1 MLFFSP
7 PMQFNLNA
15 AGAGGVAL
23 IPEYWYIAMIDDEGY
38 GQNPAPTTSDAD
50 GNIYFA
56 NNLGSG
62 HSQGYGLQDGLITK
76 IDKSGNL
83 LWQVQ
88 FGSTNNDTT
97 RGVQVDS
104 QGNVYGLVRID
115 YNGSTQLQAAH
126 LFKLNS
132 DGVLQWQRMLKNST
146 YDVTAY
152 DIAIDSNDNLYT
164 CGQITAINGGT
175 GAAGGYISK
184 HNSSGTLQW
193 KKDLDGAGEPTLL
206 TSLDISSDDT
216 IIAVGRSQF
225 GLTGTHI
232 DFAIAMS
239 LDTDGN
245 TNWIRKY
252 GTGNTAQTTTYEFA
266 KVKID
271 PNDGLSFYANAT
283 FRSTGAGV
291 LKASMADG
299 SKTWART
306 IDHAGGTVAIH
317 AQARPQIASNG
328 DVYVPFNDRAE
339 KASGASFSDTGM
351 AIWNS
356 SGTNLE
362 ILTYGGNYDPGASGH
377 NGSDATTGF
386 ELHRDGSVMWCI
398 QSRNVTGDAD
408 GSVNGY
414 LVKLPLDYT
423 QWPASFDNLT
433 KYTGGSFTEAAGNTS
448 GEGSISPTWAAA
460 SGTDLSEAAGV
471 FSGPQ
476 SLTTGNF
483 TIGSVGL

>member
-15 AGAGGVAL
+15 AGGGAL
-23 IPEYWYIAMIDDEGY
+23 IPEYWYIGIYDNEGN
-38 GQNPAPTTSDAD
+38 GQNPGPATSDAD
-50 GNIYFA
+50 GNVYLVG
-56 NNLGSG
+56 NLSTG
-62 HSQGYGLQDGLITK
+62 HSQGYGLQDGTMSK

-83 LWQVQ
+83 IWQVQ
-88 FGSTNNDTT
+88 YGSVNNDTP
-97 RGVQVDS
+97 RAVQVDS
-104 QGNVYGLVRID
+104 QGNVYGLTRID
-115 YNGSTQLQAAH
+115 YNGSSTLFAAH

-132 DGVLQWQRMLKNST
+132 DGVLQWQRMLKNNT

-152 DIAIDSNDNLYT
+152 DLTIDSNDNLYT
-164 CGQITAINGGT
+164 CGQYL
-175 GAAGGYISK
+175 GASAGDYTGYIAK

-193 KKDLDGAGEPTLL
+193 KKDLDGAGEPTLI
-206 TSLDISSDDT
+206 TALDISSDDT

-225 GLTGTHI
+225 GLTGSHT
-232 DFAIAMS
+232 DYAMAIS

-252 GTGNTAQTTTYEFA
+252 GSGNTAQTTAYEFTG
-266 KVKID
+266 VRID
-271 PNDGLSFYANAT
+271 PNDGLSFYANTT
-283 FRSTGAGV
+283 FRSTGTGV
-291 LKASMADG
+291 LKASVADG
-299 SKTWART
+299 SKAWART
-306 IDHAGGTVAIH
+306 IDHASGTVAIS
-317 AQARPQIASNG
+317 QRSRPQVASNG
-328 DVYVPFNDRAE
+328 DVYVPFQDRAE
-339 KASGASFSDTGM
+339 LASGASFSDTGM

-377 NGSDATTGF
+377 NGADTPVGF
-386 ELHRDGSVMWCI
+386 EQHKDGSVMLSI

-433 KYTGGSFTEAAGNTS
+433 KYTGGSFTEAAGSTT
-448 GEGSISPTWAAA
+448 GEASISPTWA
-460 SGTDLSEAAGV
+460 TDTTMTEAAGV

-483 TIGSVGL
+483 TTGSVGL